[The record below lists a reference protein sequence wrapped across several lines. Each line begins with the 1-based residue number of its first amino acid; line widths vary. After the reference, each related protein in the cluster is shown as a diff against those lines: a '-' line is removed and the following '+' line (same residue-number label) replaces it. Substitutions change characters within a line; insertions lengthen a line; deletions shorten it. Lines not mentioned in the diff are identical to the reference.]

1 MAICFIKPIDN
12 YDNLSEKVIMG
23 DFL

>member
-1 MAICFIKPIDN
+1 MAICFIKLIDN

>member
-1 MAICFIKPIDN
+1 MAISFIKPIDN